1 MIEVKGLTK
10 YYDEKLAIDGLSFSL
25 PRGEV
30 VGLLGLNGSGKTTTL
45 RILTGFLIPT
55 EGEVKIGGI
64 SNFEDP
70 IGTKKRIGYL
80 PETPPL
86 YEDLTVWDYLTFVA
100 RIKGIS
106 GESISR
112 EIERVISKT
121 NLSEKKDSLLGQLS
135 LGFRKRAGIAQALL
149 GKPPIIVM
157 DEPISGLD
165 PKQILDMRNL
175 IRDLR
180 GEHTIFISSHI
191 LSELHKT
198 CDRFLFLHEG
208 RLRFDLSRDELD
220 SELSK
225 FSSLEIKLSGKP
237 KNDIEVFLKSI
248 ESNLEIL
255 SIDEEVAGVNFVVRS
270 NNEKHFRD
278 TLLDKLRGS
287 GLSLLAL
294 KREDVTLEQMFLK
307 NL

>member
-1 MIEVKGLTK
+1 MIEVHGLTK
-10 YYDEKLAIDGLSFSL
+10 YYDNKLAIENLHFTL
-25 PRGEV
+25 PRGEI

-45 RILTGFLIPT
+45 RILTGFLIPS
-55 EGEVKIGGI
+55 EGEVKIDGI

-80 PETPPL
+80 PESPPL
-86 YEDLTVWDYLTFVA
+86 YEDLTVSDYLLFVA
-100 RIKGIS
+100 RLKGLPGDS
-106 GESISR
+106 VST
-112 EIERVISKT
+112 EIDRVIQKT
-121 NLSEKKDSLLGQLS
+121 NLSEKKNTLLGHLS
-135 LGFRKRAGIAQALL
+135 LGYRKRAGIAQALL

-175 IRDLR
+175 IKSLR

-208 RLRFDLSRDELD
+208 RLRFDLSRAGLDAELQ
-220 SELSK
+220 K
-225 FSSLEIKLSGKP
+225 FSSLEVKLEGKKP
-237 KNDIEVFLKSI
+237 ESI
-248 ESNLEIL
+248 RSYLLGLDKELQIL
-255 SIDEEVAGVNFVVRS
+255 SMEEEPLGVNFILRPT
-270 NNEKHFRD
+270 NEKHFRD
-278 TLLDKLRGS
+278 TLLDTLRTE
-287 GLSLLAL
+287 GLSLLTL
-294 KREDVTLEQMFLK
+294 KHQEVTLEQMFLK